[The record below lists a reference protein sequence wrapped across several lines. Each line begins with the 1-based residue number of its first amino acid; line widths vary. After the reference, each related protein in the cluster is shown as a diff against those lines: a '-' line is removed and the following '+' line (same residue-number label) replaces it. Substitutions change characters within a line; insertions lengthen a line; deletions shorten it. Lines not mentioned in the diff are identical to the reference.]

1 MNPAQTHQGNPIKT
15 LHIFALLFTIISFS
29 SSFEL
34 PYAPPPAAN
43 VTQIVQ
49 FNKSAQSSRL
59 ITSNRLEAL
68 ELVQNAGNTT
78 NFKLSFFN
86 RSAANYTNIY
96 LIENEP
102 GIWTHLK
109 QSKETLSCNLIYDT
123 KNSLFGFL
131 LFLS

>member
-78 NFKLSFFN
+78 NFKLSF
-86 RSAANYTNIY
+86 SIGQQPTTPTYI
-96 LIENEP
+96 
-102 GIWTHLK
+102 
-109 QSKETLSCNLIYDT
+109 
-123 KNSLFGFL
+123 
-131 LFLS
+131 